1 MGAEV
6 FGSGSFGWVMVHLL
20 AISVPTSAAAST
32 QTHRRHRGDGCRVHR
47 LLPRPHRLCLCVVVP
62 AHHVGQAPHI
72 LVQGLI
78 PLLGGIILL
87 GIGSLALGAVLMI
100 VWEVINPEH
109 FSGVTHD

>member
-1 MGAEV
+1 MSIAFYYG
-6 FGSGSFGWVMVHLL
+6 
-20 AISVPTSAAAST
+20 PTGFACAWFY
-32 QTHRRHRGDGCRVHR
+32 RHTMWAK
-47 LLPRPHRLCLCVVVP
+47 PRD
-62 AHHVGQAPHI
+62 I
-72 LVQGLI
+72 LMQGLI